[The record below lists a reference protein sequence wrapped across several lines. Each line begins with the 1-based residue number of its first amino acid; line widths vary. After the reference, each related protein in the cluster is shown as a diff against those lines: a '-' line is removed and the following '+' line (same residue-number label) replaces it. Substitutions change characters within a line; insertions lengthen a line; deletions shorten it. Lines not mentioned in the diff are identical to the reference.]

1 MQDNS
6 LHQIN
11 QRRQKIDPHNGSS
24 NSRRCRWCGRS
35 RLCRRSECPA
45 RDRYCNTCHIK
56 GHFEKVCRQDSTRRI
71 NKRQP
76 VHKLEDDDDE
86 EDEEEEDEVTSV
98 YSFNT
103 LYNLKAMES
112 EHIRPLW
119 ISTTA
124 TSQVHKVNVEVDTGA
139 DCNVIPVYLFSK
151 IFGSKQPESSDARI
165 QAYGGMPVTIVG
177 KCTVFIHKSDGTQT
191 SAVFQVTHH
200 NGHAIIGRS
209 TSRDIGYVNLPA
221 IECPPL
227 SMAPITHDVQTLQQH
242 VEQPRMHKTQSSTT
256 IDNIRNKGTNNSV
269 ADVLSHASPHPHRS
283 TDVRPEDVTP
293 LHVLSDSIPAN
304 QSCLDSVQTE
314 AKKDGTLQQPRNCQ
328 ATQSTRCSQQ
338 QEGLSQYE
346 VPAGPWKRLGIDYF
360 KWNQQR
366 YLLIADYYSRFPI
379 IRSVSTMSAAHLVTV
394 LKTIF
399 SEYGLPEELVSDKG
413 TQFTS
418 EQYTSFAEEYNI
430 KITHSS
436 PRYPQSNGFIESMV
450 KITKQILQRCKQT
463 SSDPHMAMLL
473 HRSTPLQSG
482 TESPA
487 ELLSQR
493 RYQTTLPIKNREP
506 VRSCETKAN
515 VIGTPTGN
523 SDGSSSSDGSDS
535 DKDEE
540 MHESPPTTEAVTTS
554 TTSPPTPSVLSTPQD
569 VYPIFTGGTQAV
581 STPKIRPTARLI
593 KNDDTPSSRTASQ
606 KRGRSLDSSVTE
618 NKQSTCENKTIDSD
632 AVTDKS
638 TSSQQAVSTKNIPQK
653 SSSSKSSKLKKKK
666 SKKARK

>member
-1 MQDNS
+1 MKHTDVKQLLLRNLLLVGLRHKDVLKQCQTMKSDACTAEHLLNLARQAEYRDTTALRLTKTVTSNAHTLQDNSESS

-11 QRRQKIDPHNGSS
+11 QRRQKIDQQNGSS

-45 RDRYCNTCHIK
+45 RDRYCNKCHMK

-76 VHKLEDDDDE
+76 VHKLEDDDEDDDDE

-119 ISTTA
+119 ISTTT

-177 KCTVFIHKSDGTQT
+177 KCTVIIHKSDGTQT

-269 ADVLSHASPHPHRS
+269 ADVHSHASPHPHRS
-283 TDVRPEDVTP
+283 TDARPEDVTP

-328 ATQSTRCSQQ
+328 ATQSIRC
-338 QEGLSQYE
+338 SQYE

-379 IRSVSTMSAAHLVTV
+379 IRSVSTMSATHLVTV

-399 SEYGLPEELVSDKG
+399 SEYGLPEELASG
-413 TQFTS
+413 QGSQFTS
-418 EQYTSFAEEYNI
+418 EQYTSFAKEYNI

-450 KITKQILQRCKQT
+450 KITKQILERCKQT
-463 SSDPHMAMLL
+463 SSDPHIAMLL
-473 HRSTPLQSG
+473 YRATPLQSG
-482 TESPA
+482 MVSPA

-493 RYQTTLPIKNREP
+493 RYETTIPIKNREP
-506 VRSCETKAN
+506 VRSQNHRETMAKSRDKQEEYKRQQI
-515 VIGTPTGN
+515 IGNYRCTN
-523 SDGSSSSDGSDS
+523 QSMCSSTLTRQHGRRQ
-535 DKDEE
+535 
-540 MHESPPTTEAVTTS
+540 TS
-554 TTSPPTPSVLSTPQD
+554 LGQ
-569 VYPIFTGGTQAV
+569 
-581 STPKIRPTARLI
+581 
-593 KNDDTPSSRTASQ
+593 
-606 KRGRSLDSSVTE
+606 
-618 NKQSTCENKTIDSD
+618 
-632 AVTDKS
+632 
-638 TSSQQAVSTKNIPQK
+638 PQK
-653 SSSSKSSKLKKKK
+653 TT
-666 SKKARK
+666 

>member
-1 MQDNS
+1 MSVSHYQAAAEQLIERMIPQYNASKTMKHTDVKQLLLRNLLLVGLRHKDVLKQCQTMKSDACTAEHLLNLARQAEYRDTTALRLTKTVASNAHTLQDNSESS

-11 QRRQKIDPHNGSS
+11 QRRQKIDQQNGSA

-35 RLCRRSECPA
+35 RLCRRSKCPA
-45 RDRYCNTCHIK
+45 RDRYCNKCHIK

-71 NKRQP
+71 NKRHA

-86 EDEEEEDEVTSV
+86 EDEEEEDEVTPV

-103 LYNLKAMES
+103 PYNLKAMES

-124 TSQVHKVNVEVDTGA
+124 TSQVNKVNVEVDTGA

-151 IFGSKQPESSDARI
+151 IFRSKQPESSDARI
-165 QAYGGMPVTIVG
+165 QAYGRMPVTIIG
-177 KCTVFIHKSDGTQT
+177 KCTVIIHKSDGTQT

-227 SMAPITHDVQTLQQH
+227 SMAPISHDVQTLQQH
-242 VEQPRMHKTQSSTT
+242 VEQPRMHKAQSSTT

-293 LHVLSDSIPAN
+293 LHVLSDSIPTN
-304 QSCLDSVQTE
+304 QSCLDSIQTE

-328 ATQSTRCSQQ
+328 ATQSIRCSQQ

-366 YLLIADYYSRFPI
+366 YLLLADYYSRFPI
-379 IRSVSTMSAAHLVTV
+379 IRSVSTMSATHLVTV

-399 SEYGLPEELVSDKG
+399 SEYGLPEELASG
-413 TQFTS
+413 QGSQFTS
-418 EQYTSFAEEYNI
+418 EQYTSFAKEYNI

-436 PRYPQSNGFIESMV
+436 PRYPQSNRSIESMV
-450 KITKQILQRCKQT
+450 KITKQILERCKQT
-463 SSDPHMAMLL
+463 SSDPHIAMLL
-473 HRSTPLQSG
+473 YRATPLQSG
-482 TESPA
+482 MASPA

-493 RYQTTLPIKNREP
+493 RYETTLPIKNREP
-506 VRSCETKAN
+506 VRSQNHRETMAKSRDQQEEYKRQQI
-515 VIGTPTGN
+515 IGNYRCTN
-523 SDGSSSSDGSDS
+523 QSMCSSTLTRQHGRRQ
-535 DKDEE
+535 
-540 MHESPPTTEAVTTS
+540 TS
-554 TTSPPTPSVLSTPQD
+554 LGQ
-569 VYPIFTGGTQAV
+569 
-581 STPKIRPTARLI
+581 
-593 KNDDTPSSRTASQ
+593 
-606 KRGRSLDSSVTE
+606 
-618 NKQSTCENKTIDSD
+618 
-632 AVTDKS
+632 
-638 TSSQQAVSTKNIPQK
+638 PQK
-653 SSSSKSSKLKKKK
+653 TT
-666 SKKARK
+666 